1 MGELII
7 AIGTV
12 VAIAEKIIKKDQR
25 KKGGYAMNPIKILT
39 GVAAI
44 ISIVKDLDNFRK

>member
-25 KKGGYAMNPIKILT
+25 GDFMNPIKILT
-39 GVAAI
+39 VAAAV
-44 ISIVKDLDNFRK
+44 ISIVKDLDNFKK